1 MLLTDQ
7 LDFNNPDHV
16 TILCKHD
23 RQLTIHIRDGNSSV
37 RLTYQL
43 QQEDTTPNEVT
54 YRPNWCPP
62 PHPPMHDV
70 AAAIKGT
77 GYQG

>member
-16 TILCKHD
+16 TVCCKHD
-23 RQLTIHIRDGNSSV
+23 RQLTIHISDGNSSV

-43 QQEDTTPNEVT
+43 QQEDNRVT
-54 YRPNWCPP
+54 YKGPNFCTT
-62 PHPPMHDV
+62 PHPPL
-70 AAAIKGT
+70 
-77 GYQG
+77 QQS